1 MGIKEYLTMSDLNAL
16 TKEEEIGVLQEGS
29 HNVKRLVGF
38 GAEEGELREALSRI
52 RQLRDWCPEFS
63 KLALK
68 YEKLAEPAK
77 VEYVRIFNYMR
88 AAVYYHIGELFIFGP
103 TPEKERAHSAMV
115 EAYAKA
121 KKYFAYPTDDVSV
134 PFANTRLNGYF
145 RRLRGI
151 KKAPCVILVRGVDA
165 CKECELHILSNSLL
179 EQGIFTL
186 AVDLPGQGDTRFRGM
201 KMTPDFEK
209 PVGAAVDYLL
219 GRADV
224 DADRIGIWGMSFGG
238 FIAPRAAALE
248 KRIKACVSLSGFFGL
263 DEFEFPLSAKLHC
276 LKNMKVA
283 DEAGWAQ
290 TRKEYTL
297 KNVIGSLSCPLLVV
311 SGSEEKVVPVAQS
324 AKIFE
329 QAARPKDMKIY
340 EGFGHC
346 VYYEEPAVLSY
357 IADWMRE
364 RLTKS

>member
-1 MGIKEYLTMSDLNAL
+1 MSDLNAL
-16 TKEEEIGVLQEGS
+16 KKEEEIAVLQEGT
-29 HNVKRLVGF
+29 HNVKRLVGL
-38 GAEEGELREALSRI
+38 GAEEGELRETLSNI
-52 RQLRDWCPEFS
+52 KELKDWCAQFT
-63 KLALK
+63 KLAQK

-77 VEYVRIFNYMR
+77 VEYARIFNYMR

-115 EAYAKA
+115 QAYAKA
-121 KKYFAYPTDDVSV
+121 KTHFAYPTEDVNV
-134 PFANTRLNGYF
+134 PFANTNLKGYF

-151 KKAPCVILVRGVDA
+151 EKAPCVILVRGVDA

-219 GRADV
+219 GRNDV

-248 KRIKACVSLSGFFGL
+248 KRIRACVSLSGFFGL

-283 DEAGWAQ
+283 DESEWAQ
-290 TRKEYTL
+290 RRKEYTL
-297 KNVIGSLSCPLLVV
+297 KDVIGDFSCPLLVV
-311 SGSEEKVVPVAQS
+311 TGREEKVVPVAQS
-324 AKIFE
+324 VKIFD
-329 QAARPKDMKIY
+329 QAPKPKDMKIY

-346 VYYEEPAVLSY
+346 VYYEEPAVLPY
-357 IADWMRE
+357 IANWMKE
-364 RLTKS
+364 RLTAN

>member
-1 MGIKEYLTMSDLNAL
+1 MSDVNAL
-16 TKEEEIGVLQEGS
+16 TREEQIGVLQEGS

-38 GAEEGELREALSRI
+38 GAEEGELRETLGRIKQLS
-52 RQLRDWCPEFS
+52 DWCPEFTR
-63 KLALK
+63 LAEK
-68 YEKLAEPAK
+68 YLRLAEPAK
-77 VEYVRIFNYMR
+77 VEYARIFNYMR

-103 TPEKERAHSAMV
+103 TAEKEKAHAAMV
-115 EAYAKA
+115 DAYAKA
-121 KKYFAYPTDDVSV
+121 RKHFAYPTEEVDVAFSG
-134 PFANTRLNGYF
+134 TTLKGYF
-145 RRLRGI
+145 RRLRGVDR
-151 KKAPCVILVRGVDA
+151 APCVILVRGVDA
-165 CKECELHILSNSLL
+165 CKEIELHILSNALL
-179 EQGIFTL
+179 EQGVFTL

-219 GRADV
+219 GRNDV

-283 DEAGWAQ
+283 DESQWAE
-290 TRKEYTL
+290 TRRQYTL
-297 KNVIGSLSCPLLVV
+297 KDVIGQFSCPLLVV
-311 SGSEEKVVPVAQS
+311 TGREEKVVPVAQS

-329 QAARPKDMKIY
+329 QAREPKEMKIY

-346 VYYEEPAVLSY
+346 VYYEEPAVLPV
-357 IADWMRE
+357 IAGWLRE
-364 RLTKS
+364 QLTQKRG

>member
-1 MGIKEYLTMSDLNAL
+1 MTSDINAL
-16 TKEEEIGVLQEGS
+16 TREEEIGALQEGS
-29 HNVKRLVGF
+29 HNIKRLVGF
-38 GAEEGELREALSRI
+38 GAEEGELRETLGKI
-52 RQLRDWCPEFS
+52 KELRDWCAEFT
-63 KLALK
+63 KLAEK

-77 VEYVRIFNYMR
+77 VEYARIFNYMK

-103 TPEKERAHSAMV
+103 TAEKEKAHSAMV

-121 KKYFAYPTDDVSV
+121 KRHFAYPTDEVKV
-134 PFANTRLNGYF
+134 PFSNTNLNGYF

-151 KKAPCVILVRGVDA
+151 EKAPCVILVRGVDA
-165 CKECELHILSNSLL
+165 CKEVELHILSNSLL

-201 KMTPDFEK
+201 KMTPDFER

-219 GRADV
+219 GRSDV
-224 DADRIGIWGMSFGG
+224 DASRIGIWGMSFGG

-283 DEAGWAQ
+283 DESGWAQ
-290 TRKEYTL
+290 VRKEYTL
-297 KNVIGSLSCPLLVV
+297 KNVIHNFPCPLLVV
-311 SGSEEKVVPVAQS
+311 TGSEEKVVPVAQS
-324 AKIFE
+324 AKIFDE
-329 QAARPKDMKIY
+329 APEPKDMKIY

-346 VYYEEPAVLSY
+346 VYYEEPAVLPY
-357 IADWMRE
+357 IANWMRE
-364 RLTKS
+364 RLTTN